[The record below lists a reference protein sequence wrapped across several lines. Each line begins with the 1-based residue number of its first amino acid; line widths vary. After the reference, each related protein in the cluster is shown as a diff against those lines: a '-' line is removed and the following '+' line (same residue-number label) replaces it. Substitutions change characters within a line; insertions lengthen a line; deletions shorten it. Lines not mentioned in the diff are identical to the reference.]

1 MRNDFCSNF
10 LAHSAK
16 DKTWANHR
24 YVGKVKLSSGK
35 YLYFYD
41 MAKYQRYLKGKD
53 LTKGGSAITKA
64 QTDEVATNAMRTNK
78 TGSNTLSTYSSKSVA
93 EKKAITQSYINT
105 GKEAAASLT
114 SKASSSTVAAGKT
127 KMQELLEKAKAKADT
142 SSSKKK
148 GSGSSSSSSKKSSG
162 SSKSKSSSSK
172 KSAGSKSAKEST
184 GKSSAAKTTKEKVTK
199 ETKTDDFKPIPDVNI
214 ASRSLKRLLGVK
226 DESVN
231 KHATTTDLL
240 NKLKTYSDG
249 AYGYIVAGNNK
260 TYKWTKKD
268 GKIVFTD
275 FKSEKEVSLPSALK
289 NIEEFRTDKKNKK

>member
-16 DKTWANHR
+16 GKTWANHR

-53 LTKGGSAITKA
+53 LTKGGSAITKP

-78 TGSNTLSTYSSKSVA
+78 TGSNSLSTYSSKSVA

-127 KMQELLEKAKAKADT
+127 KMQELFEKAKAKADT

-162 SSKSKSSSSK
+162 SKSKSSSSK
-172 KSAGSKSAKEST
+172 KSSSGTKATKEST
-184 GKSSAAKTTKEKVTK
+184 GKTSTAKTAKEKATK
-199 ETKTDDFKPIPDVNI
+199 ETKTKTTTAVDNSDITST
-214 ASRSLKRLLGVK
+214 ALKKILGVK
-226 DESVN
+226 NENVN
-231 KHATTTDLL
+231 KHASQAELL
-240 NKLKTYSDG
+240 NKLQSYNDG
-249 AYGYIVAGNNK
+249 AYGYITAGDK
-260 TYKWTKKD
+260 IYKWSKSN

-275 FKSEKEVSLPSALK
+275 FKSEKEVTLPTALK
-289 NIEEFRTDKKNKK
+289 NIEEFRTDKKNKKK